1 VSARVVEDDVEFL
14 PPIALDEMPEK
25 AQEVG
30 AGVRGATF
38 TDDLSGDD
46 LEGGIETCD
55 AGASVVMGL
64 PCGQPWANG
73 QEGLCSLQGLDLG
86 LLVEAEDDGISWGV
100 QVEPYDIMDS
110 LLGLRVGDELEA
122 LEAMGLEIVSF
133 PDAIDGHVGDTGLA
147 GHLPSRPL
155 GESFVGFF
163 KSQGDDLSSLSRL
176 ERGWSSRARLVVD
189 TCGSFVADTASDAT
203 DLDGGIATSPS
214 DLRSRDIVHHEQ
226 DGSCPP
232 AEAGRCGRSTDE
244 LVQFPAVFGGEI
256 KRSGLPAHG
265 M

>member
-1 VSARVVEDDVEFL
+1 
-14 PPIALDEMPEK
+14 MPEK

-30 AGVRGATF
+30 PGVRGATL
-38 TDDLSGDD
+38 TDDLTADD
-46 LEGGIETCD
+46 LEGGIEACD

-64 PCGQPWANG
+64 PCGQPRAYG

-86 LLVEAEDDGISWGV
+86 LLVETEDDGIGWGV
-100 QVEPYDIMDS
+100 QVEPHDIMDS

-122 LEAMGLEIVSF
+122 LEAMGLEIVSL
-133 PDAIDGHVGDTGLA
+133 PDAMDGHVGDTGLA

-155 GESFVGFF
+155 GESFVGLFEG
-163 KSQGDDLSSLSRL
+163 QGDDLSSLSRL

-189 TCGSFVADTASDAT
+189 TCDSFVVDTTSDAT

-214 DLRSRDIVHHEQ
+214 DLRSRDAVHHEQ
-226 DGSCPP
+226 DGSCAP

-244 LVQFPAVFGGEI
+244 PVQFLAVFGGEA
-256 KRSGLPAHG
+256 KRFGLPAHG